1 MEDKLNI
8 SLKEKNSITNRPN
21 KQAKEDKWRKGTKI
35 QENWQNQSVNGGNDH
50 LWAYFQIKSIC
61 NKYIWFDKNIVSRQ
75 NSNNRKRF
83 PHFKKEL
90 YARSFVLHHD
100 CLLQFVISV
109 LIKTWPCP
117 RFRRWR
123 WLCRQVQPGLR
134 EGGCQGAG
142 CHQGREREDEE
153 KVQAGAA
160 HEERRGLSVFFR
172 FLYWK

>member
-1 MEDKLNI
+1 MTKA
-8 SLKEKNSITNRPN
+8 KN
-21 KQAKEDKWRKGTKI
+21 TKI
-35 QENWQNQSVNGGNDH
+35 QENWQKQSVNGGNNEH
-50 LWAYFQIKSIC
+50 ITTSKVFI
-61 NKYIWFDKNIVSRQ
+61 KYIWFGTNNVSRQ

-134 EGGCQGAG
+134 EGGGQGAG
-142 CHQGREREDEE
+142 RHQGREREDEE

-172 FLYWK
+172 FF